1 MRRRE
6 FLRALGGVAAGSPL
20 AVHAQ
25 RRIMPTI
32 GILVAGNPDPGPFL
46 KAFRDSLRDLGYS
59 EGQNVGFE
67 LRSAEGNTSLL
78 PELAADLVHR
88 KVDIIVTWQTPT
100 VRAAKQATNEIPIV
114 MADSGDP
121 VGTGLIASLAQP
133 GGNVTGMAGVTAELA
148 GKSVELIREILPFMR
163 RLAALCNAN
172 DPFSKPFL
180 EHIQL
185 GAQAAAIELN
195 PVMVHGGDEFEAS
208 FPRMK
213 KEGIDAVILQPS
225 LPTRRGAE
233 LALKEHLPTVS
244 VPRWFAEEGGLM
256 SYSPKLADLYRGAA
270 IYVDKILKGARPA
283 DLPVQQ
289 PTKFE
294 LVINLRTARALGL
307 TVPPTL
313 LARADE
319 VIE

>member
-6 FLRALGGVAAGSPL
+6 FITLIGGATGWPFAAHSQSSR
-20 AVHAQ
+20 V
-25 RRIMPTI
+25 PTI
-32 GILVAGNPDPGPFL
+32 GILVAGRPDPEPFL
-46 KAFRDSLRDLGYS
+46 TVFRGSLRELGYS
-59 EGQNVGFE
+59 EGQNVHLE
-67 LRSAEGNTSLL
+67 IRSAEGRPDLL
-78 PELAADLVHR
+78 PDLAAELVGR

-121 VGTGLIASLAQP
+121 VGTGLIASLARP

-148 GKSVELIREILPFMR
+148 GKSVELIREMLPSAH
-163 RLAALCNAN
+163 RLAALCNAS

-185 GAQAAAIELN
+185 GARTAAIELE
-195 PVMVHGGDEFEAS
+195 PVMVHGNDEFEAS
-208 FPRMK
+208 FARMSK
-213 KEGIDAVILQPS
+213 DRVDAVIIQPS
-225 LPTRRGAE
+225 LPTRRAAE
-233 LALKEHLPTVS
+233 LALKERLPAAS

-256 SYSPKLADLYRGAA
+256 SYSPKLDDLYRGAA
-270 IYVDKILKGARPA
+270 VYVDKILKGARTA
-283 DLPVQQ
+283 ELPVQQ

-294 LVINLRTARALGL
+294 LIINLKTAKALGL
-307 TVPPTL
+307 ALPPTL